1 MAEERTYIIPLRKE
15 FLKAPK
21 YKRTKRAVSAV
32 RSFVKRHMKAEDVK
46 IGEKLNLEIW
56 KHGGKNPPSKIKV
69 HTIKEDNIARV
80 ELIDVPFK
88 KPEEKK
94 KGKEKSEEKKET
106 LEKQVETKLT
116 EEKPKEA
123 KKAEE
128 KIKAKEEKKKD

>member
-56 KHGGKNPPSKIKV
+56 KHGGKNPPSRIKV
-69 HTIKEDNIARV
+69 HTIKEDNIASV

-88 KPEEKK
+88 KPEDKEKK
-94 KGKEKSEEKKET
+94 KSKEKSEEKKET
-106 LEKQVETKLT
+106 LEKQVESKT
-116 EEKPKEA
+116 EEKPKET
-123 KKAEE
+123 KKVVE
-128 KIKAKEEKKKD
+128 KDEAKEEKKK